1 MRGGKGWFAVE
12 KKSFEIFVEEVG
24 GRLRGVIVE
33 RSRGVLS
40 WIHFGLQG
48 LENLLQSVEVCCKIE
63 LSGRLSRSWEEI
75 QAGTT
80 F

>member
-1 MRGGKGWFAVE
+1 MSDLFVNVVGILISKDEMRGDKGWFAVE
-12 KKSFEIFVEEVG
+12 KRSFEIFVEEVG

-48 LENLLQSVEVCCKIE
+48 LENLL
-63 LSGRLSRSWEEI
+63 
-75 QAGTT
+75 
-80 F
+80 